1 MSRRRRL
8 RALKEWL
15 FGTPPVPVIVRG
27 SLWFARWQAR
37 GRIELKRELREAE
50 RVASAR
56 AVQIENLRDEIRALQ
71 LSALRMQRPF
81 GHVELFRWCNAVLRG
96 KRPEFDEFKPGSRPF
111 ADYVA

>member
-37 GRIELKRELREAE
+37 GRIELKQELREAQ

-56 AVQIENLRDEIRALQ
+56 GAQVDRLRAAIRALH
-71 LSALRMQRPF
+71 LWAAREGIGLDNAEVQR
-81 GHVELFRWCNAVLRG
+81 WADAVLRA
-96 KRPEFDEFKPGSRPF
+96 KESSPDQMFVR
-111 ADYVA
+111 